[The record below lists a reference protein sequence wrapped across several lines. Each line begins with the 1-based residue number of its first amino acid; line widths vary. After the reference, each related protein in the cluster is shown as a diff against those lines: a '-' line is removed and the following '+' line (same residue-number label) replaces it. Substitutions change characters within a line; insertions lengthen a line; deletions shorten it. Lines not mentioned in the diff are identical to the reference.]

1 MTDLRLVVPAA
12 IAWVTAG
19 ILIGVPSFALP
30 AAIVFF
36 ALAGLLLVLRRP
48 TIAVCALAAALIC
61 VVIAAQAP
69 ARHPPSLQSDRRV
82 TVTVVAA
89 ETVRGPQWR
98 ATLTSAGSSSYSI
111 PVLVFAES
119 PSAGIGA
126 TLEVAGALQA
136 AAPEDDVAYL
146 LFADDPASVT
156 APPPPWL
163 NWANG
168 LRATFRAAAAQLPGD
183 GGALLPGLAIGDTAA
198 VYDTLDAAMKASSLS
213 HLTAVSGANCAI
225 VIGLVLLVGGRLGAP
240 RVWRIAVAIGVLV
253 AFVILVTPEPSVVRA
268 AVMAVLVL
276 LTLLAGRPVRGLPV
290 LALAVLVLL
299 LFEPWLARN
308 YGFVLSVL
316 ATGGLLLL
324 AGPLARWMARWLPLP
339 VAAVIAVPLAAQL
352 ACQPVI
358 VLLSPSIPVFGV
370 AANLLAAPAAPIATV
385 VGLLACLTL
394 PTPIGELLSRLAWVP
409 SAWIAAVARFFAELP
424 GSIPWLP
431 GVPGA
436 VLLAVVTVLGLIGVL
451 KSRRWAL
458 LTAAVVL
465 IGLVGA
471 SAGINVVQVLHRP
484 ADWQIAACEV
494 GQGDA
499 VLVRSAGR
507 VALIDTGPLAEPL
520 DECLADLGIG
530 RVDLLVLTHF
540 DLDHVGGVDA
550 VLGRVDRVLAGPS
563 GSPEDDALLATLASR
578 GAVVERAVRGLVGM
592 LGDHRFTVLWP
603 AQRLTTEPGND
614 SSIAMIFEPVGA
626 CTGGCLSSLFL
637 GDLGEHSQAL
647 MLAAGPVPAVDVVKV
662 AHHGSADQSPRVYK
676 AAGATIGVIGV
687 GENDYGHPNPRLL
700 DLLAGVST
708 AVARTDTDGLVLL
721 SPGATPGEV
730 RLWTER
736 SDDTPAGYD

>member
-1 MTDLRLVVPAA
+1 MTDLRLVGPAVT
-12 IAWVTAG
+12 AWTVAG
-19 ILIGVPSFALP
+19 ILIAIPSFALP
-30 AAIVFF
+30 VAVGLF
-36 ALAGLLLVLRRP
+36 ALAALLVVFRRP
-48 TIAVCALAAALIC
+48 TIAVCALAGGLVC
-61 VVIAAQAP
+61 VVIAVQAP
-69 ARHPPSLQSDRRV
+69 TRQPSSLITERRV
-82 TVTVVAA
+82 TATVVAA
-89 ETVRGPQWR
+89 ETVRGSQWR
-98 ATLTSAGSSSYSI
+98 ATLVAVGDDAYDT

-119 PSAGIGA
+119 PPAGIGA

-136 AAPEDDVAYL
+136 TAPEDDVAYL
-146 LFADDPASVT
+146 LFADDPARVI

-163 NWANG
+163 DWANE

-198 VYDTLDAAMKASSLS
+198 VDETLDAAMKASALS

-225 VIGLVLLVGGRLGAP
+225 VIALVLLVGGRLGAP
-240 RVWRIAVAIGVLV
+240 RAWRMVVAIGVLV
-253 AFVILVTPEPSVVRA
+253 GFVVLVTPEPSVVRA

-324 AGPLARWMARWLPLP
+324 ASPLTRWMTRWLPLP
-339 VAAVIAVPLAAQL
+339 VAAIIAVPLAAQL

-358 VLLSPSIPVFGV
+358 VLLSPSIPAFGV
-370 AANLLAAPAAPIATV
+370 VANLLAAPAAPIATV
-385 VGLLACLTL
+385 VGLLACVTL
-394 PTPIGELLSRLAWVP
+394 PTAVGEALARIAWVP

-424 GSIPWLP
+424 GAVPWLP

-451 KSRRWAL
+451 RSRRWAL
-458 LTAAVVL
+458 LTSAALLV
-465 IGLVGA
+465 GLLGA
-471 SAGINVVQVLHRP
+471 SAGIHVVQALHRP
-484 ADWQIAACEV
+484 GDWQIAACEV

-499 VLVRSAGR
+499 VLVRSAGQ
-507 VALIDTGPLAEPL
+507 VALVDTGPLAEPL
-520 DECLADLGIG
+520 ETCLADLGIA
-530 RVDLLVLTHF
+530 RLDLLVLTHF

-550 VLGRVDRVLAGPS
+550 VLGRADRVLAGPS

-578 GAVVERAVRGLVGM
+578 GAVVERASRGLVGM

-603 AQRLTTEPGND
+603 AQRLSTEPGND

-626 CTGGCLSSLFL
+626 CASGCLSSLFL

-647 MLAAGPVPAVDVVKV
+647 MLAAGPIPTVDVVKV
-662 AHHGSADQSPRVYK
+662 AHHGSADQSARVYE
-676 AAGATIGVIGV
+676 AADAAVGVIGV

-700 DLLAGVST
+700 DLLAGVGT
-708 AVARTDTDGLVLL
+708 AAARTDTGGLVLV
-721 SPGATPGEV
+721 SPGEEPGTLRV
-730 RLWTER
+730 WTER
-736 SDDTPAGYD
+736 SDDGGAG